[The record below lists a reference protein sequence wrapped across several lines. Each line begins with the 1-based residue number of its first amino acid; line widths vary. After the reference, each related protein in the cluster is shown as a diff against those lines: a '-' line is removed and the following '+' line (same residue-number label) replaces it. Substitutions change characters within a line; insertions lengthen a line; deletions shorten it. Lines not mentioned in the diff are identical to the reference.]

1 MDSGPGSGSGSGAGQ
16 KPQENGASYH
26 GQSCEYH
33 SHIPLTF
40 LLQVV
45 HHETPVLVVGA
56 GPAGLIAALQ
66 LAENGVP
73 CMLVERNLDTTRWPK
88 MDITNCRSMELFKRL
103 QIDQGLR
110 EVEAMMNGWI
120 GLMSGGNAGVP
131 QNYSFDVHFSSGLSD
146 GGERIAKWDLPSPDW
161 WRAHIKAHNDGS
173 MPREPYQ
180 RCSQAI
186 FEAWLK
192 PRIQAQPLIE
202 SHFGWKFETLAESD
216 AGVECE
222 LTDTAG
228 ETHRVKA
235 QYVVGC
241 DGAGSRVRKAIGVE
255 LIGGPVP
262 AKLYLVHFK
271 SRDLSRIQRQGQ
283 FWHIFFTSGHVIISQ
298 DEVDTW
304 TAHTP
309 LPLDF
314 DVSTL
319 DPEDT
324 VYRVLGGSR
333 APWPIAIDEV
343 LVTSTWRPNIC
354 IADKYISPRG
364 RVFLSGDA
372 AHQNIPTG
380 GYGMNTAVGD
390 SFDIGWKLAA
400 VLAGHGGPALLQS
413 YEAERR
419 PVAARNI
426 ERSGV
431 HWSQHS
437 FYKDLVDRTGD
448 AVTAKTAEGDAV
460 RAQIAA
466 YILAHDGENKDHG
479 IEMGYRYNG
488 SPVVLPDEDATPEP
502 DWTPERYVPST
513 WPGARAPHVFLQDGT
528 TSVFDLFGRG
538 REFSLVDFTP
548 DGRYIEAFA
557 PPAKK
562 LDIPLKAVH
571 LPDEPHVREVWERD
585 AVLVRPDDHVAWR
598 SSSKT
603 AGGVEKALDVEN
615 ILAVAVGKGPAG
627 GHPGRNQDDLAAVKE
642 NGFTG
647 TIGNVDQDKIEG
659 LAAFQR

>member
-1 MDSGPGSGSGSGAGQ
+1 MVIQ
-16 KPQENGASYH
+16 
-26 GQSCEYH
+26 
-33 SHIPLTF
+33 
-40 LLQVV
+40 
-45 HHETPVLVVGA
+45 HETPVLVVGA

-66 LAENGVP
+66 LAENGVS
-73 CMLVERNLDTTRWPK
+73 CMLVERNLDTTKWPK
-88 MDITNCRSMELFKRL
+88 MDITNCRSMELFRRL
-103 QIDQGLR
+103 KIDRGLR
-110 EVEAMMNGWI
+110 EV
-120 GLMSGGNAGVP
+120 GVP
-131 QNYSFDVHFSSGLSD
+131 QEYSFDVHFSSGLSD

-161 WRAHIKAHNDGS
+161 WRAHIKANNDGS

-202 SHFGWKFETLAESD
+202 SHFGWKFETLAETDS
-216 AGVECE
+216 GVESE
-222 LTDTAG
+222 LTDTVTG
-228 ETHRVKA
+228 EKHRIKA

-283 FWHIFFTSGHVIISQ
+283 FWHIFFTSGHAIISQ

-304 TAHTP
+304 TCHTP

-319 DPEDT
+319 DPEQV
-324 VYRVLGGSR
+324 VYNVLGGSR
-333 APWPIAIDEV
+333 EPWPIKIDQV
-343 LVTSTWRPNIC
+343 LVTSMWRPNIC
-354 IADKYISPRG
+354 IAEKYISSHG

-400 VLAGHGGPALLQS
+400 VLSGYGGSALLQS
-413 YEAERR
+413 YEDERR
-419 PVAARNI
+419 PVATRNI

-437 FYKDLVDRTGD
+437 FYRNLVSQTGD
-448 AVTAKTAEGDAV
+448 MVTAQTPEGDDL
-460 RAQIAA
+460 RRRIAEHV
-466 YILAHDGENKDHG
+466 LANDGENKDHG
-479 IEMGYRYNG
+479 IELGYRYNG
-488 SPVVLPDEDATPEP
+488 SPVIVRDEDTEDGDEVEP
-502 DWTPERYVPST
+502 PWTPRHYIPST
-513 WPGARAPHVFLQDGT
+513 WPGARAPHVFLADGA

-538 REFSLVDFTP
+538 REFSLVDFTREA
-548 DGRYIEAFA
+548 RYIAAFA
-557 PPAKK
+557 PAARS
-562 LDIPLKAVH
+562 LGVPLRPIH
-571 LPDEPHVREVWERD
+571 LPDEPHVRAVWGRD

-598 SSSKT
+598 CSSSSST
-603 AGGVEKALDVEN
+603 DPGEKIDVGHV
-615 ILAVAVGKGPAG
+615 LAVAVGKESAG
-627 GHPGRNQDDLAAVKE
+627 DGGGNRTRTRQDDDDLAKVKQ

-647 TIGNVDQDKIEG
+647 TIGNVDQDKVEG